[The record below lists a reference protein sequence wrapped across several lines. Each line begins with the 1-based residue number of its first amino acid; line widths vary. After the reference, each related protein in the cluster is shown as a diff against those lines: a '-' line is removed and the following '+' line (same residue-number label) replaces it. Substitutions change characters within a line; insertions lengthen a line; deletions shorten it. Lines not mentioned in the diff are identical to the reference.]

1 MPHSNPAWRYSAS
14 TGWFC
19 MNPYVRPDVCDG
31 RCQMRSSS
39 VIGSVTGATV
49 EPLRHTRVSA
59 NDGMYRRTGSLSSNR
74 PCSHATI
81 AATAVIGFVIE

>member
-1 MPHSNPAWRYSAS
+1 MRRQ
-14 TGWFC
+14 
-19 MNPYVRPDVCDG
+19 VPDAQLLGD
-31 RCQMRSSS
+31 RLSHRRDRD
-39 VIGSVTGATV
+39 

-74 PCSHATI
+74 PCSQATI